1 MDEAET
7 SIEQLTDNRESTE
20 NSSIIDEILSEI
32 NKSVPQGEVQE
43 QEQPQPNIT
52 LNEETAL
59 SQHQQIPEQMPQ
71 QIPQQ
76 MPQQM
81 PQQIPEQMLQ
91 PISEQI
97 SPQNYSNEPEEL
109 KNTIDL
115 TTDTLGYLKDNIL
128 EELKLPSVVLVLFII
143 LSSSKIDSLFIKT
156 HSNFFVDSVVNITFP
171 SIFIKAIL
179 AALIFYLFKL
189 FI

>member
-32 NKSVPQGEVQE
+32 NKSVPQGEEHE
-43 QEQPQPNIT
+43 QVQPQPNIT
-52 LNEETAL
+52 LNEESTL
-59 SQHQQIPEQMPQ
+59 SQHQQMPEQMNQPIPEQMN
-71 QIPQQ
+71 
-76 MPQQM
+76 
-81 PQQIPEQMLQ
+81 Q

-156 HSNFFVDSVVNITFP
+156 HSNFFVDSVGNITFP

>member
-71 QIPQQ
+71 QIPE
-76 MPQQM
+76 QM

-156 HSNFFVDSVVNITFP
+156 HSNFFVDSVGNITFP

>member
-32 NKSVPQGEVQE
+32 NKSVPQGEEHE
-43 QEQPQPNIT
+43 QVQPQPNIT
-52 LNEETAL
+52 LNEESTL
-59 SQHQQIPEQMPQ
+59 SQHQQMPEQMNQP
-71 QIPQQ
+71 
-76 MPQQM
+76 
-81 PQQIPEQMLQ
+81 IPEQMLQPIPEQMNQ

-156 HSNFFVDSVVNITFP
+156 HSNFFVDSVGNITLP